1 MSEYASG
8 RNNNEHHQYMLHE
21 RETLDSYTPEQRQG
35 IKEAL
40 LSEISDRER
49 IVHIISAM
57 EEETQEA
64 RLF

>member
-8 RNNNEHHQYMLHE
+8 RNNNEHYNEVQHD
-21 RETLDSYTPEQRQG
+21 RETLESYTPEQRQG
-35 IKEAL
+35 MKEIL
-40 LSEISDRER
+40 LNEISDRER

-64 RLF
+64 LF